1 MEIIDDLLPSLK
13 GLGIAAELKAIR
25 DYLDKC
31 QPDFTRFMA
40 EYGIHCP
47 SGCGSCCE
55 HFVPDITRSE
65 ALLIAAYILCS
76 KEKDALMDRLE
87 SGNGD
92 GCPLFDLHDAD
103 HHCTIYPVRPLI
115 CRMFLSACSSDK
127 NGVNRFSFCHGIDGN
142 GIQLENLNR
151 FQPMSYYGE
160 KLRALEGNGSD
171 AKLLPEAVSKAIN
184 RIGLEMM
191 YSGYFSDDGGES
203 NPA

>member
-1 MEIIDDLLPSLK
+1 MEIIDDVLPALD
-13 GLGIAAELKAIR
+13 GLGIAVELKAIR
-25 DYLDKC
+25 DFLDNC
-31 QPDFTRFMA
+31 QPDFTRFME

-65 ALLIAAYILCS
+65 ALLISAYILGS
-76 KEKDALMDRLE
+76 KERDVLMDRLGSE
-87 SGNGD
+87 NGD
-92 GCPLFDLHDAD
+92 GCPMYDPNDAD
-103 HHCTIYPVRPLI
+103 HHCTIYAVRPLI

-127 NGVNRFSFCHGIDGN
+127 NGMNQFSFCHRIGRTEMK
-142 GIQLENLNR
+142 LSNLDR
-151 FQPMSYYGE
+151 FHPMSFYGE